1 MAFSFN
7 VLLYTRKI
15 NLRGVLMRVLHINAG
30 NEDGGA
36 RTYIVNLMKGQ
47 KITGEESTLLT
58 FQEGP
63 VSKMARENGLSVAV
77 MEQKQRFDLSI
88 LKPLVKYINNNGFDI
103 VHTHGPRANYIV
115 SLIRK
120 KINAKWVIT
129 VHSDPR
135 IDFSGLKGKVML
147 KLNLHALKQANSL
160 FYMNPDLEDYF
171 ESLKIDSENTFEV
184 FNAIDF
190 SGINPRFVRQPTFS
204 LLVVARLVEVK
215 NHRLLLEALSKVKFN
230 YRLTLVG
237 DGPLM
242 DELRDLVK
250 ELNLKDKV
258 DFVGFRENT
267 GDYYQECDVSV
278 LTSKSESLP
287 TVYLESAAYGKPV
300 IATNVGATSKVIN
313 DDTGWLVESDNEQEL
328 IAALNDAHSLWKDGN
343 LDQKGLALYQEVRDN
358 YSIEEL
364 ARKVA
369 EGYEATLNAN

>member
-1 MAFSFN
+1 
-7 VLLYTRKI
+7 
-15 NLRGVLMRVLHINAG
+15 MRVLHINAG

-364 ARKVA
+364 AHKVA

>member
-1 MAFSFN
+1 
-7 VLLYTRKI
+7 
-15 NLRGVLMRVLHINAG
+15 MRVLHINAG

-47 KITGEESTLLT
+47 KLTGEESTLLT

-63 VSKMARENGLSVAV
+63 VSKMARQNGLSVAV

-88 LKPLVKYINNNGFDI
+88 LKPLIKYINNNKFDI

-135 IDFSGLKGKVML
+135 IDFSGLKGKVLL
-147 KLNLHALKQANSL
+147 KLNLHALKQADSL
-160 FYMNPDLEDYF
+160 FYMNPDLGDYF
-171 ESLKIDSENTFEV
+171 ESLKIDPAKTYEV

-190 SGINPRFVRQPTFS
+190 SGINPRFNHQSTFS
-204 LLVVARLVEVK
+204 LLEVARLVEVK

-230 YRLTLVG
+230 FRLTLVG

-250 ELNLKDKV
+250 KLNLKDKV
-258 DFVGFRENT
+258 EFVGFRENT
-267 GDYYQECDVSV
+267 GDYYQECDVSI

-313 DDTGWLVESDNEQEL
+313 DETGWLVESDNEKEL
-328 IAALNDAHSLWKDGN
+328 IAALNDAHMLWKDDN

-364 ARKVA
+364 ARKVSD
-369 EGYEATLNAN
+369 GYEATLQTN

>member
-1 MAFSFN
+1 
-7 VLLYTRKI
+7 
-15 NLRGVLMRVLHINAG
+15 MRVLHINAG

-47 KITGEESTLLT
+47 KIVGEESALLT

-63 VSKMARENGLSVAV
+63 VSKMARENGLNVAV
-77 MEQKQRFDLSI
+77 MPQKQRFDLSI
-88 LKPLVKYINNNGFDI
+88 LKPLTKYINNNDFDI

-115 SLIRK
+115 SLIKK

-147 KLNLHALKQANSL
+147 KLNLHALKQADSL

-171 ESLKIDSENTFEV
+171 ESLKINPSNTYEV

-190 SGINPRFVRQPTFS
+190 SGTNPRFNRQPTFS
-204 LLVVARLVEVK
+204 ILEVARLVEVK

-230 YRLTLVG
+230 YRLILVG

-242 DELRDLVK
+242 DELRALVRDLGI
-250 ELNLKDKV
+250 KDKV

-267 GDYYQECDVSV
+267 GDYYQECDISI

-300 IATNVGATSKVIN
+300 IATNVGATDKVIN

-328 IAALNDAHSLWKDGN
+328 IVALNDALSLWKDNN
-343 LDQKGLALYQEVRDN
+343 LSQKGLALYQEVRDN

-364 ARKVA
+364 ADKVND
-369 EGYEATLNAN
+369 GYTATLNAN

>member
-1 MAFSFN
+1 
-7 VLLYTRKI
+7 
-15 NLRGVLMRVLHINAG
+15 MRVLHINAG

-47 KITGEESTLLT
+47 KLIGEESALLT

-63 VSKMARENGLSVAV
+63 VSKMARENGLNVAV
-77 MEQKQRFDLSI
+77 MPQKQRFDLSI
-88 LKPLVKYINNNGFDI
+88 LKPLVQYINNNDFDI

-115 SLIRK
+115 SLIHK

-160 FYMNPDLEDYF
+160 FYMNPDLVDYF
-171 ESLKIDSENTFEV
+171 DSLKINSNKTFEV

-190 SGINPRFVRQPTFS
+190 SGSNPSFTRHPTFS

-215 NHRLLLEALSKVKFN
+215 NHRLLLEALSKVNFN

-242 DELRDLVK
+242 DELRALVK
-250 ELNLKDKV
+250 ELDIKDKV
-258 DFVGFRENT
+258 DFVGFKENT
-267 GDYYQECDVSV
+267 GDFYQDCDVSL

-300 IATNVGATSKVIN
+300 IATNVGATDKVIN

-328 IAALNDAHSLWKDGN
+328 IKALNEAHASWKDGT
-343 LDQKGLALYQEVRDN
+343 LDQKGMNLYQLVRDN

-364 ARKVA
+364 ARKVND
-369 EGYEATLNAN
+369 GYQATLKRN

>member
-1 MAFSFN
+1 
-7 VLLYTRKI
+7 
-15 NLRGVLMRVLHINAG
+15 MRVLHINAG

-47 KITGEESTLLT
+47 KLTGEESTLLT

-63 VSKMARENGLSVAV
+63 VSKMARENGLSVSV
-77 MEQKQRFDLSI
+77 MKQKQRFDLSI
-88 LKPLVKYINNNGFDI
+88 LKPLAQYINNNKFDI

-147 KLNLHALKQANSL
+147 KLNLHALKQADSL

-171 ESLKIDSENTFEV
+171 ESLKISTDKTYEV

-190 SGINPRFVRQPTFS
+190 SGINPRFNRQSTFS
-204 LLVVARLVEVK
+204 LLEVARLVEVK

-230 YRLTLVG
+230 FRLTLVG

-242 DELRDLVK
+242 DDLRNLVK
-250 ELNLKDKV
+250 ELGLKDKV
-258 DFVGFRENT
+258 EFVGFRENT
-267 GDYYQECDVSV
+267 GDFYQECDVSI

-300 IATNVGATSKVIN
+300 IATNVGATNKIIN
-313 DDTGWLVESDNEQEL
+313 DETGWLVESDNEQAL
-328 IAALNDAHSLWKDGN
+328 IAALNDAHAFWKDGN
-343 LDQKGLALYQEVRDN
+343 LDRKGLALYQEVRDN
-358 YSIEEL
+358 YSIEKL
-364 ARKVA
+364 AGKVHA
-369 EGYEATLNAN
+369 GYEATLIAN

>member
-1 MAFSFN
+1 
-7 VLLYTRKI
+7 
-15 NLRGVLMRVLHINAG
+15 MRVLHINAG

-47 KITGEESTLLT
+47 KLTGEESTLLT

-77 MEQKQRFDLSI
+77 IEQKQRFDLSI
-88 LKPLVKYINNNGFDI
+88 LKPLIKYINNNNFDI

-115 SLIRK
+115 SMIQK

-147 KLNLHALKQANSL
+147 KLNLHALKKADSL
-160 FYMNPDLEDYF
+160 FYMNPDLEEYF
-171 ESLKIDSENTFEV
+171 ESLKINAKKTFEV

-190 SGINPRFVRQPTFS
+190 SGINPKFNRQPTFS
-204 LLVVARLVEVK
+204 LLEVARLVDVK

-242 DELRDLVK
+242 DNLRDLVK

-258 DFVGFRENT
+258 DFMGFRENT
-267 GDYYQECDVSV
+267 GDFYQECDVSV

-300 IATNVGATSKVIN
+300 IATNVGATDKIIN
-313 DDTGWLVESDNEQEL
+313 DETGWLVESDNEQQL
-328 IAALNDAHSLWKDGN
+328 IAALNDAHSYWKDGN

-364 ARKVA
+364 ARKVD
-369 EGYEATLNAN
+369 EGYKATLDAN

>member
-1 MAFSFN
+1 
-7 VLLYTRKI
+7 
-15 NLRGVLMRVLHINAG
+15 MRVLHINAG

-36 RTYIVNLMKGQ
+36 RTYIINLMKGQ
-47 KITGEESTLLT
+47 KQIGVESTLLT
-58 FQEGP
+58 FQRGP
-63 VSKMARENGLSVAV
+63 VSKMAKENGLSVSV
-77 MEQKQRFDLSI
+77 IEQKQRFDLSI
-88 LKPLVKYINNNGFDI
+88 LKPLIKYINNNNFDI

-120 KINAKWVIT
+120 KLNAKWVIT

-135 IDFSGLKGKVML
+135 IDFSGLKGSVML
-147 KLNLHALKQANSL
+147 KLNLHALKRADSL
-160 FYMNPDLEDYF
+160 FYMNPDLVDYF
-171 ESLKIDSENTFEV
+171 ESLKIPDEKTFEV

-190 SGINPRFVRQPTFS
+190 SGINPRFNHQSTFS
-204 LLVVARLVEVK
+204 LLEVARLVDVK

-242 DELRDLVK
+242 DDLRELVK
-250 ELNLKDKV
+250 TLGIKDKV
-258 DFVGFRENT
+258 EFVGFRENT

-300 IATNVGATSKVIN
+300 IATNVGATDKVIN

-328 IAALNDAHSLWKDGN
+328 ISALNDAHDFWKDDN

-358 YSIEEL
+358 YSIDEL
-364 ARKVA
+364 ARKVND
-369 EGYEATLNAN
+369 GYQATLDAN

>member
-1 MAFSFN
+1 
-7 VLLYTRKI
+7 
-15 NLRGVLMRVLHINAG
+15 MRVLHINAG

-47 KITGEESTLLT
+47 KMIGEKSTLLT
-58 FQEGP
+58 FQDGP
-63 VSKMARENGLSVAV
+63 VSKMARENGLSVSV

-88 LKPLVKYINNNGFDI
+88 LKPLTQYINNNHFDI

-120 KINAKWVIT
+120 KIRAKWVIT
-129 VHSDPR
+129 VHSDLR

-147 KLNLHALKQANSL
+147 NLNLHALKRADSL
-160 FYMNPDLEDYF
+160 FYMNPDLEEYF
-171 ESLKIDSENTFEV
+171 ESLKININHTYEV

-190 SGINPRFVRQPTFS
+190 TGINPRFTRQPTFS
-204 LLVVARLVEVK
+204 LLEVARLVEVK
-215 NHRLLLEALSKVKFN
+215 NHHLLLEALSKVKFN
-230 YRLTLVG
+230 FRLTLVG

-242 DELRDLVK
+242 DQLRELTK
-250 ELNLKDKV
+250 ELHIKEKV

-300 IATNVGATSKVIN
+300 IATNVGATDKIIN
-313 DDTGWLVESDNEQEL
+313 DDTGWLIDSEDEQGL
-328 IAALNDAHSLWKDGN
+328 IEALNDAHAMWRDGN

-358 YSIEEL
+358 YSIEQL
-364 ARKVA
+364 AHKVND
-369 EGYEATLNAN
+369 GYQATLNNK

>member
-1 MAFSFN
+1 
-7 VLLYTRKI
+7 
-15 NLRGVLMRVLHINAG
+15 MRVLHINAG

-47 KITGEESTLLT
+47 KIIGEKSTLLT

-63 VSKMARENGLSVAV
+63 VSKMARENGLSVSV

-88 LKPLVKYINNNGFDI
+88 LKPLVKYINNNKFDI

-115 SLIRK
+115 SLIHK

-135 IDFSGLKGKVML
+135 IDFSGLKGKIML
-147 KLNLHALKQANSL
+147 KLNLHALKQADSL
-160 FYMNPDLEDYF
+160 FYMNPDLADYF
-171 ESLKIDSENTFEV
+171 DSLKIDSNKTFEV

-190 SGINPRFVRQPTFS
+190 AGINPRFTHQPTFS
-204 LLVVARLVEVK
+204 LLEVARLVDVK

-242 DELRDLVK
+242 DDLRNLTK
-250 ELNLKDKV
+250 ELGIKDKV
-258 DFVGFRENT
+258 EFVGFRENT

-300 IATNVGATSKVIN
+300 IATDVGATDKVIN
-313 DDTGWLVESDNEQEL
+313 DDTGWLIESDNERQL
-328 IAALNDAHSLWKDGN
+328 IEALNDAHEVWKDGN
-343 LDQKGLALYQEVRDN
+343 LDQKGMALYQEVRDN

-364 ARKVA
+364 AHKVND
-369 EGYEATLNAN
+369 GYEATLKAN